1 MMNMKILIVEDEA
14 LSAERLENMIMEI
27 APDYNILA
35 KIGSVKEAV
44 KWLTTNSVDLIFLDI
59 QLSDGLSFGIFD
71 QVTVQTPVIF
81 TTAYD
86 KYAIKAFQ
94 LNSIAYLLKPIR
106 KNELMESLQKYQT
119 MKSAFTIDFER
130 LLANLQGKKT
140 EYKKRFLIQTGEKI
154 RKVEIT
160 DIAWFY
166 ALDKG
171 VYIRTYQNQS
181 FPAESSLDSL
191 EQQIDP
197 CQFFRINRKYLVNM
211 DAIANMVAW
220 SRGRIKLELKP
231 KADDEFD
238 SVVSIDRAS
247 DFRKWLNN

>member
-1 MMNMKILIVEDEA
+1 MNLNVLIVEDESVA
-14 LSAERLENMIMEI
+14 ADRLESMIHEI
-27 APDYNILA
+27 APDFTVLA
-35 KIGSVKEAV
+35 KIGSVKESV
-44 KWLTTNSVDLIFLDI
+44 KWLMTNTADLIFLDI
-59 QLSDGLSFGIFD
+59 QLSDGSSFNIFD
-71 QVTVQTPVIF
+71 QLSVQTPVIF

-86 KYAIKAFQ
+86 QYAVKAFQ
-94 LNSIAYLLKPIR
+94 LNSISYLLKPIR
-106 KNELMESLQKYQT
+106 KNDLLESLQKYKT
-119 MKSAFTIDFER
+119 LKSAFSIDFER
-130 LLANLQGKKT
+130 LLASLQGKKP

-154 RKVEIT
+154 RKLEIT

-166 ALDKG
+166 AQYKG
-171 VYIRTYQNQS
+171 VYIRTFQDQS
-181 FPAESSLDSL
+181 FPAESSLDNL

-197 CQFFRINRKYLVNM
+197 TQFFRINRKYLVNM

-247 DFRKWLNN
+247 DFRKWLNS

>member
-1 MMNMKILIVEDEA
+1 MNLNVLIIEDEELA
-14 LSAERLENMIMEI
+14 ADRLESMIREI
-27 APDYNILA
+27 DPGFTVMA
-35 KIGSVKEAV
+35 KIGSVMESV
-44 KWLTTNSVDLIFLDI
+44 KWLSTHTADLIFLDI

-71 QVTVQTPVIF
+71 RVNVQTPIVF

-86 KYAIKAFQ
+86 EYAIKAFQ

-106 KNELMESLQKYQT
+106 KNDLMESLQKYQAL
-119 MKSAFTIDFER
+119 KSAFTIDFER
-130 LLANLQGKKT
+130 LLANLQGKKP
-140 EYKKRFLIQTGEKI
+140 EYKKRFLIQTGDKI
-154 RKVEIT
+154 RKVEIS

-171 VYIRTYQNQS
+171 VYLRTFQNNTY
-181 FPAESSLDSL
+181 PAESSLDSL

-197 CQFFRINRKYLVNM
+197 SQFFRINRKYLVNM
-211 DAIANMVAW
+211 EAIANMVAW

-247 DFRKWLNN
+247 EFRKWLNS

>member
-1 MMNMKILIVEDEA
+1 MMKLKVLIIEDESLA
-14 LSAERLENMIMEI
+14 ADRLESMILEI
-27 APDYNILA
+27 APEFKIMA

-44 KWLTTNSVDLIFLDI
+44 KWLNTNFADLIFLDI

-71 QVTVQTPVIF
+71 QVTVQTPVVF

-86 KYAIKAFQ
+86 QYAIKAFQ

-106 KNELMESLQKYQT
+106 KSELGDSLHKYQSF
-119 MKSAFTIDFER
+119 KSAFTIDFER
-130 LLANLQGKKT
+130 LMDSLQGKKP
-140 EYKKRFLIQTGEKI
+140 EFKKRFLIQSGEKI
-154 RKVEIT
+154 RKVEIN

-171 VYIRTYQNQS
+171 VYMRTFQNQS
-181 FPAESSLDSL
+181 FPAENSLDSL

-197 CQFFRINRKYLVNM
+197 SRFFRINRKYLINM

-247 DFRKWLNN
+247 DFRKWLNS